1 MKKSPVFCLVKKE
14 FLHVLRDRG
23 LLPLVILAP
32 LIQLIM
38 FGYVVS
44 TDVENL
50 SVAIVNHDR
59 HQESRKI
66 INQINA
72 TEFFNTQ
79 LFLTSKEEMEKAI
92 LKGEADAG
100 IIFPSSFTRDALS
113 SHVASLHLVVDG
125 SDPNAGNVALTY
137 LTALVEQRNVEII
150 AETLPPQLK
159 NTAPT
164 LNESI
169 RVWYNPS
176 LKSVNFMIPGL
187 IGFILSYTTIIL
199 TAVAMVKEKER
210 GTLEQLIVTPI
221 RRHELLLGKMIPFV
235 IIGLFDVA
243 LVTTVGVF
251 WFNVPFRGSLLVFLL
266 LSLLFLI
273 STLGAGL
280 FASTV
285 SRTQQQAMVSAMF
298 LMLASMLLSGFIFPV
313 ENMPRVIQ
321 SLSYLIPLT
330 YYELVLRA
338 IFLKGVGL
346 YFLWQAALALLLLG
360 TLIFF
365 LSLNRFKKRFAE

>member
-1 MKKSPVFCLVKKE
+1 MKKGPIFYLVKKE
-14 FLHVLRDRG
+14 FFHILRDRG

-44 TDVENL
+44 TDVKNL

-66 INQINA
+66 INQIDA
-72 TEFFNTQ
+72 TEFFNAQ
-79 LFLTSKEEMEKAI
+79 LFLSSKEEMEEAI

-100 IIFPSSFTRDALS
+100 IIFPSNFTRDALNGRTT
-113 SHVASLHLVVDG
+113 SLHLIVDG

-150 AETLPPQLK
+150 AEALPPHLK
-159 NTAPT
+159 KAAPT

-187 IGFILSYTTIIL
+187 IGFILSFITIIP
-199 TAVAMVKEKER
+199 TAVAIVKEKER

-221 RRHELLLGKMIPFV
+221 QRHELLLGKMIPFV

-243 LVTTVGVF
+243 LVTTVGIF

-266 LSLLFLI
+266 VSFLFLI

-298 LMLASMLLSGFIFPV
+298 LMLASMLLSGFIFPI
-313 ENMPRVIQ
+313 ENMPRIIQ
-321 SLSYLIPLT
+321 FLCYLIPLT
-330 YYELVLRA
+330 YYEFVLRA

-346 YFLWQAALALLLLG
+346 YFLWQATLALLSLG
-360 TLIFF
+360 ILIF
-365 LSLNRFKKRFAE
+365 LMSLNRFKKRFVE

>member
-1 MKKSPVFCLVKKE
+1 MKMGSLISLVKKE
-14 FLHVLRDRG
+14 FLHLLRDRG
-23 LLPLVILAP
+23 LLPMVILAP

-50 SVAIVNHDR
+50 SVAIVNQDR
-59 HQESRKI
+59 QSESRKI
-66 INQINA
+66 INQIDA
-72 TEFFNTQ
+72 TEFFNAE
-79 LFLTSKEEMEKAI
+79 LFLDSKEDMEEAI
-92 LKGEADAG
+92 LKGAADAG
-100 IIFPSSFTRDALS
+100 VIFPPNFTRDALNGRPTS
-113 SHVASLHLVVDG
+113 IHIIVDG

-137 LTALVEQRNVEII
+137 LTALVEQQNIEII
-150 AETLPPQLK
+150 TERLPRPLE
-159 NTAPT
+159 NATPT

-187 IGFILSYTTIIL
+187 IGFILSYITIIL
-199 TAVAMVKEKER
+199 TAVAIVREKER

-221 RRHELLLGKMIPFV
+221 KRHELLLGKMIPFV
-235 IIGLFDVA
+235 VIGLFDVA
-243 LVTTVGVF
+243 LVTVVGVF
-251 WFNVPFRGSLLVFLL
+251 WFNVPFRGNWLVFLL
-266 LSLLFLI
+266 MSFLFLI

-321 SLSYLIPLT
+321 LFSYLIPLT
-330 YYELVLRA
+330 YYELALRG
-338 IFLKGVGL
+338 IFLKGVG
-346 YFLWQAALALLLLG
+346 FQILWQAALALLSLG
-360 TLIFF
+360 ILIFF
-365 LSLNRFKKRFAE
+365 MSLNRFKKRFVE